1 MPDRRSYAVGKHW
14 VTRIKAPA
22 ETGEKRN
29 IRTLKRLR
37 PDEGKAGEELKA
49 KKAQE
54 RPNRGKRRNGKKS
67 LKIAIPA
74 AVEGQEEDDDPADQ
88 FK

>member
-37 PDEGKAGEELKA
+37 SDEVKAPEELKA

-54 RPNRGKRRNGKKS
+54 RAKKGQGRTGRKS
-67 LKIAIPA
+67 LKNAIPV
-74 AVEGQEEDDDPADQ
+74 AVAGQDEDEDPADQ
-88 FK
+88 FS